1 MGAVVL
7 QGEIGMDRPIAYA
20 SRTLNKAERKYS
32 MTEQQLLAIVWAV
45 KQFRPYL
52 WGRHFKIVTDH

>member
-1 MGAVVL
+1 MGAVLL
-7 QGEIGMDRPIAYA
+7 QGEIGTDRPIAYA

-52 WGRHFKIVTDH
+52 